1 MRKMIWQIVIVIL
14 ALVAIAILL
23 VSQQPA
29 LLPINP
35 EIQPAIGGVYTEGLV
50 GSFGRL
56 NPVLDF
62 VNPADQDIDRLI
74 FSSLVRFDDRGLPVN
89 DLVESM
95 GISQDGNNYNLSLR
109 ENAVWHDGEPVT
121 SDDVIFT
128 IELLRSE
135 ELPIPEDIRALWQ
148 AVEAEALD
156 ERTLQIRLPEPFA
169 PFMDYLTFG
178 ILPKHLLGD
187 LSPQELIQSDFN
199 LQPVGSGPYRFER
212 LLANEEPAN
221 SAGATPSDADPASD
235 TGEIAG
241 VVLETFEDYYQEA
254 AFIEQF
260 VFRYYSDS
268 SAAFTAYREGEVLG
282 ISNVTH
288 EILPA
293 ALRTTELNLYSSQTP
308 RLMIV
313 FLNLDNPEVPF
324 LQDASIRHALLMG
337 LDRQRMID
345 ASLGG
350 QATIAHGPIFPGS
363 WAYYEGIEH
372 VAYDPDVAI
381 SILRQTGYTIPAEG
395 GSTRVNEEGQA
406 LSLEL
411 LFPEDPQYVA
421 LAEAIAQDW
430 SRLGVSADLTPVPYE
445 DLVEDY
451 LEPRTYQAALVDLNL
466 SDSPDPDPYPFWDQ
480 AQITGGQNYSKWDD
494 RQASEYLEQ
503 ARIELDMAERTRLY
517 NNFQVRFA
525 TELPALPLF
534 YPVQTYAVDGT
545 VQGVSV
551 GPLYS
556 TSDRF
561 ADVSEWFLL
570 AERALGVETTPTEP
584 SP

>member
-1 MRKMIWQIVIVIL
+1 MIWQIVIVIL

-199 LQPVGSGPYRFER
+199 LQPVGSGP
-212 LLANEEPAN
+212 
-221 SAGATPSDADPASD
+221 
-235 TGEIAG
+235 
-241 VVLETFEDYYQEA
+241 
-254 AFIEQF
+254 
-260 VFRYYSDS
+260 
-268 SAAFTAYREGEVLG
+268 
-282 ISNVTH
+282 
-288 EILPA
+288 
-293 ALRTTELNLYSSQTP
+293 
-308 RLMIV
+308 
-313 FLNLDNPEVPF
+313 
-324 LQDASIRHALLMG
+324 
-337 LDRQRMID
+337 
-345 ASLGG
+345 
-350 QATIAHGPIFPGS
+350 
-363 WAYYEGIEH
+363 
-372 VAYDPDVAI
+372 
-381 SILRQTGYTIPAEG
+381 
-395 GSTRVNEEGQA
+395 
-406 LSLEL
+406 
-411 LFPEDPQYVA
+411 
-421 LAEAIAQDW
+421 
-430 SRLGVSADLTPVPYE
+430 
-445 DLVEDY
+445 
-451 LEPRTYQAALVDLNL
+451 
-466 SDSPDPDPYPFWDQ
+466 
-480 AQITGGQNYSKWDD
+480 
-494 RQASEYLEQ
+494 
-503 ARIELDMAERTRLY
+503 
-517 NNFQVRFA
+517 
-525 TELPALPLF
+525 
-534 YPVQTYAVDGT
+534 
-545 VQGVSV
+545 
-551 GPLYS
+551 
-556 TSDRF
+556 
-561 ADVSEWFLL
+561 
-570 AERALGVETTPTEP
+570 
-584 SP
+584 